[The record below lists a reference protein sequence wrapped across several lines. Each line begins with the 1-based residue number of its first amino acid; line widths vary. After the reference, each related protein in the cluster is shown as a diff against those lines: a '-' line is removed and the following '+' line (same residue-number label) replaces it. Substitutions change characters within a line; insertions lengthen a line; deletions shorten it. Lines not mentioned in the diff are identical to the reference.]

1 MQEGS
6 YGLDVRGLGESMPEE
21 DAAFLQPYGMDYM
34 FHAYCSM
41 LGESYLGRRVYDVL
55 RVLDLLAAEGAASV
69 DLHGRGQGAILA
81 ALAALLHPVVASVT
95 MENGPRSFLAW
106 TQTPY
111 VAWPAANMVYGL
123 LGDCDLP
130 DVLRALGDRV
140 TLVNPWGPEMGSDGS
155 E

>member
-1 MQEGS
+1 
-6 YGLDVRGLGESMPEE
+6 
-21 DAAFLQPYGMDYM
+21 
-34 FHAYCSM
+34 
-41 LGESYLGRRVYDVL
+41 
-55 RVLDLLAAEGAASV
+55 
-69 DLHGRGQGAILA
+69 
-81 ALAALLHPVVASVT
+81 LLHPVVASVT